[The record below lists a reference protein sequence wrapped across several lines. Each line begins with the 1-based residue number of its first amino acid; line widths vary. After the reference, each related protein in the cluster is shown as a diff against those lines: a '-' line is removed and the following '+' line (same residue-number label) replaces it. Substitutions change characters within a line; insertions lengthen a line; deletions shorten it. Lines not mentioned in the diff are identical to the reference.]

1 MWSYI
6 VKRLLYA
13 IPIALSVTVVS
24 FMLVYLAPGDPL
36 NAIAP
41 ADAPADVI
49 QALKSAY
56 GLDKPVPVQYGLW
69 LWRAL
74 HGDLGTS
81 ISSGRAVLGEVLSA
95 VSNTFMLATIASLVG
110 VCVGCVLGAL
120 AGYQRGS
127 WIDKIATTL
136 SVIGVSIPHYWL
148 GLVLTIIF
156 SITLGWLPAMGAGP
170 GGSSEWAWDFE
181 HLRFLVLPAIT
192 LSVIPMGIITRTVR
206 ALVADMLEQ
215 EFVIALRARGLSSL
229 AVFRHIAKNTAPT
242 VLAVTGLQ
250 IGYLMGGSILVETVF
265 AGPGTGFLLNTA
277 IFQRDIPL
285 LQGTLL
291 VLCMIFVVL
300 NLMVDI
306 VQPLIDPR
314 MGRA

>member
-1 MWSYI
+1 MWVYI
-6 VKRLLYA
+6 LKRLLYA
-13 IPIALSVTVVS
+13 LPIALSVTVIS

-49 QALKSAY
+49 EALKSAY

-69 LWRAL
+69 VWRAL

-81 ISSGRAVLGEVLSA
+81 IASGRAVLTEVMGA
-95 VSNTFMLATIASLVG
+95 VSNTFMLATIASLIG

-148 GLVLTIIF
+148 GLVLTIVF

-170 GGSSEWAWDFE
+170 GGSSEWLWDIE

-192 LSVIPMGIITRTVR
+192 LCVIPMGIITRTVR

-215 EFVIALRARGLSSL
+215 EFVIALRARGLSSMT
-229 AVFRHIAKNTAPT
+229 VFKHIAKNTAPT

-265 AGPGTGFLLNTA
+265 AWPGTGFLLNTA

-300 NLMVDI
+300 NLLVDI

>member
-81 ISSGRAVLGEVLSA
+81 IS
-95 VSNTFMLATIASLVG
+95 
-110 VCVGCVLGAL
+110 
-120 AGYQRGS
+120 
-127 WIDKIATTL
+127 
-136 SVIGVSIPHYWL
+136 
-148 GLVLTIIF
+148 
-156 SITLGWLPAMGAGP
+156 
-170 GGSSEWAWDFE
+170 
-181 HLRFLVLPAIT
+181 
-192 LSVIPMGIITRTVR
+192 
-206 ALVADMLEQ
+206 
-215 EFVIALRARGLSSL
+215 
-229 AVFRHIAKNTAPT
+229 
-242 VLAVTGLQ
+242 
-250 IGYLMGGSILVETVF
+250 
-265 AGPGTGFLLNTA
+265 
-277 IFQRDIPL
+277 
-285 LQGTLL
+285 
-291 VLCMIFVVL
+291 
-300 NLMVDI
+300 
-306 VQPLIDPR
+306 
-314 MGRA
+314 